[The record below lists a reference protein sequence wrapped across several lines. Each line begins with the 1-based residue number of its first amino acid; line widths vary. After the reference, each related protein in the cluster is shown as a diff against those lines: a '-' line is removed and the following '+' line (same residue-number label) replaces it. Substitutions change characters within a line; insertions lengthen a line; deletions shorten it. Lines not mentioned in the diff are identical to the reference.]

1 MFICFATASVRCHHE
16 FNAELLQEEMVS
28 VSLRSTLVSGAAF
41 ATAGV
46 LALGSNIVAPPVIT
60 LAQPVV
66 DLPTVHVAEVALTG
80 FALDLYSALNGW
92 VEFGVQVL
100 QDFFFW
106 NPDIAAGIGN
116 LYAMFEPVI
125 TAVVTIID
133 GLVGAPTDFL
143 GTLTTIVN
151 TLLPAFGL
159 GVPTL
164 ASVGTSAASLTA
176 ARAGDG
182 PRAAAS
188 QLPEP
193 IAVELPAVVEEV
205 PRIICCSPQPEVTAE
220 LPVAGVPDPVE
231 GPVLEALVVEA
242 PAPEALFVEGPVLEA
257 LVVEAPAPE
266 ASVADAPAPEA
277 SVADAPAPEASVAD
291 AVTPSRAARSG
302 ARSAATAATTEVDSA
317 VPSDTANV
325 RTPARATRGTADR
338 ATSAARASVT
348 AAADAAN

>member
-100 QDFFFW
+100 QDLFFW

-116 LYAMFEPVI
+116 LYTMFEPVI

-182 PRAAAS
+182 PRPAAS

-220 LPVAGVPDPVE
+220 LPVAEAPVPAVAEIPVE
-231 GPVLEALVVEA
+231 V
-242 PAPEALFVEGPVLEA
+242 PAAAEV
-257 LVVEAPAPE
+257 PAEVATP
-266 ASVADAPAPEA
+266 AVADAAPPARAVRSAVRAAVTA
-277 SVADAPAPEASVAD
+277 SAPA
-291 AVTPSRAARSG
+291 
-302 ARSAATAATTEVDSA
+302 VDSA
-317 VPSDTANV
+317 ESNAVGLDSAGLDSAGVDSVGLDSVGPSSAGAV
-325 RTPARATRGTADR
+325 RTPARATRGTAVR
-338 ATSAARASVT
+338 
-348 AAADAAN
+348 

>member
-1 MFICFATASVRCHHE
+1 M
-16 FNAELLQEEMVS
+16 
-28 VSLRSTLVSGAAF
+28 
-41 ATAGV
+41 
-46 LALGSNIVAPPVIT
+46 ALSPNIVAPPVIT

-66 DLPTVHVAEVALTG
+66 ELPTVHVAEIGLTG
-80 FALDLYSALNGW
+80 FTLDLYNALNGW
-92 VEFGVQVL
+92 AAFGVQVL

-116 LYAMFEPVI
+116 FYTALERVV
-125 TAVVTIID
+125 TAVVTTID

-164 ASVGTSAASLTA
+164 AAAGKPAASLIA
-176 ARAGDG
+176 ARTGDG
-182 PRAAAS
+182 PRAGAA

-193 IAVELPAVVEEV
+193 VAVELPAVVEEV

-220 LPVAGVPDPVE
+220 LPVAEVPALVE
-231 GPVLEALVVEA
+231 GPALEALVVEA
-242 PAPEALFVEGPVLEA
+242 P
-257 LVVEAPAPE
+257 VVE
-266 ASVADAPAPEA
+266 ASVAEA
-277 SVADAPAPEASVAD
+277 VA
-291 AVTPSRAARSG
+291 PSRAARIG
-302 ARSAATAATTEVDSA
+302 TRSAATAATTALDSA
-317 VPSDTANV
+317 APSSTGVV

-338 ATSAARASVT
+338 ASSVARASVT

>member
-1 MFICFATASVRCHHE
+1 M
-16 FNAELLQEEMVS
+16 S
-28 VSLRSTLVSGAAF
+28 VSLRSTLISGAAF

-46 LALGSNIVAPPVIT
+46 MALGPNIVAPPVIT

-66 DLPTVHVAEVALTG
+66 QLPTVHVAEIALTG
-80 FALDLYSALNGW
+80 FTLDLYSALNGW
-92 VEFGVQVL
+92 AAFGVQVL

-116 LYAMFEPVI
+116 FYTALERVV
-125 TAVVTIID
+125 TAVVTTID
-133 GLVGAPTDFL
+133 SLVGAPTDFM

-164 ASVGTSAASLTA
+164 AAAVGKSAASLTA
-176 ARAGDG
+176 ARTGEG

-193 IAVELPAVVEEV
+193 IAVELPAVVKEV

-220 LPVAGVPDPVE
+220 LPVAEVP
-231 GPVLEALVVEA
+231 A
-242 PAPEALFVEGPVLEA
+242 FVEGPVLEA
-257 LVVEAPAPE
+257 LVVEAPVVEALVVEAP
-266 ASVADAPAPEA
+266 V
-277 SVADAPAPEASVAD
+277 VEASVAD
-291 AVTPSRAARSG
+291 AVAPSRAARIG
-302 ARSAATAATTEVDSA
+302 TRSAATAATTAFDSA
-317 VPSDTANV
+317 APSSTRAV
-325 RTPARATRGTADR
+325 RTPARTTRGTADR

>member
-1 MFICFATASVRCHHE
+1 M
-16 FNAELLQEEMVS
+16 S
-28 VSLRSTLVSGAAF
+28 VSLRSTLISGAAF

-46 LALGSNIVAPPVIT
+46 MALGPNIVAPPVIT

-66 DLPTVHVAEVALTG
+66 QLPTVHVAEIALTG
-80 FALDLYSALNGW
+80 FTLDLYSALNGW
-92 VEFGVQVL
+92 AAFGVQVL

-116 LYAMFEPVI
+116 FYTALERVV
-125 TAVVTIID
+125 TAVVTTID

-143 GTLTTIVN
+143 GTLTTIVS

-164 ASVGTSAASLTA
+164 AAAGKPAASLIA
-176 ARAGDG
+176 ARTGDG
-182 PRAAAS
+182 PRAGAA

-193 IAVELPAVVEEV
+193 VAVELPAVFEEV

-220 LPVAGVPDPVE
+220 LPVAEVPSLVE

-242 PAPEALFVEGPVLEA
+242 PVVEA
-257 LVVEAPAPE
+257 LVVEAPVVE
-266 ASVADAPAPEA
+266 ASVAEA
-277 SVADAPAPEASVAD
+277 VA
-291 AVTPSRAARSG
+291 PSRAARIG
-302 ARSAATAATTEVDSA
+302 TRSAATAATTAVDSA
-317 VPSDTANV
+317 AQSSTGVV

-338 ATSAARASVT
+338 ATSVARASVT

>member
-1 MFICFATASVRCHHE
+1 M
-16 FNAELLQEEMVS
+16 S
-28 VSLRSTLVSGAAF
+28 VSLRSTLISGAAF

-46 LALGSNIVAPPVIT
+46 MALSPNIVAPPVIT

-66 DLPTVHVAEVALTG
+66 ELPTVHVAEIALTG
-80 FALDLYSALNGW
+80 FTLDLYSALNGW
-92 VEFGVQVL
+92 AAFGVQVL
-100 QDFFFW
+100 QDLFFW

-116 LYAMFEPVI
+116 FYAALERVV
-125 TAVVTIID
+125 TAVVTTID

-164 ASVGTSAASLTA
+164 ASVGKSAASLTA
-176 ARAGDG
+176 ARTGDG

-220 LPVAGVPDPVE
+220 LPVAEAPVPAVAEIPVE
-231 GPVLEALVVEA
+231 V
-242 PAPEALFVEGPVLEA
+242 PAAAEV
-257 LVVEAPAPE
+257 PAEVATP
-266 ASVADAPAPEA
+266 AVADAAPPARA
-277 SVADAPAPEASVAD
+277 VRSAVRAADTPSAPA
-291 AVTPSRAARSG
+291 
-302 ARSAATAATTEVDSA
+302 VDSA
-317 VPSDTANV
+317 ESNSAGLDSVGLDSPGLDSVAPSSAGAV
-325 RTPARATRGTADR
+325 RTPARATRGTAVR
-338 ATSAARASVT
+338 
-348 AAADAAN
+348 

>member
-1 MFICFATASVRCHHE
+1 M
-16 FNAELLQEEMVS
+16 S

-60 LAQPVV
+60 LAQPVGQ
-66 DLPTVHVAEVALTG
+66 LPTVHVAEVALTG
-80 FALDLYSALNGW
+80 FALDLYGALNGW

-106 NPDIAAGIGN
+106 NPAIAAGIGN
-116 LYAMFEPVI
+116 LYTMFEPVI

-133 GLVGAPTDFL
+133 GLVAAPTDFL

-164 ASVGTSAASLTA
+164 AAAVGTSAASLTT
-176 ARAGDG
+176 ARTADG

-193 IAVELPAVVEEV
+193 VAVELPAVVKEI
-205 PRIICCSPQPEVTAE
+205 PRVMCCSPQPEVTAE
-220 LPVAGVPDPVE
+220 LPVAEVPALVE

-242 PAPEALFVEGPVLEA
+242 P
-257 LVVEAPAPE
+257 VVEAPVVE
-266 ASVADAPAPEA
+266 ASVADAAPPARA
-277 SVADAPAPEASVAD
+277 VRSALRA
-291 AVTPSRAARSG
+291 AVTA
-302 ARSAATAATTEVDSA
+302 SAPGVDSA
-317 VPSDTANV
+317 ESNSPESNSPGVDSPGVDSVAPSSTGAV
-325 RTPARATRGTADR
+325 RTPARATRGTAPR
-338 ATSAARASVT
+338 
-348 AAADAAN
+348 

>member
-1 MFICFATASVRCHHE
+1 
-16 FNAELLQEEMVS
+16 VS

-60 LAQPVV
+60 LAQPVGQ
-66 DLPTVHVAEVALTG
+66 LPTVHVAEVALTG
-80 FALDLYSALNGW
+80 FALDLYGALNGW

-106 NPDIAAGIGN
+106 NPAIAAGIGN
-116 LYAMFEPVI
+116 LYTMFEPVI

-133 GLVGAPTDFL
+133 GLVAAPTDFL

-164 ASVGTSAASLTA
+164 AAAVGTSAASLTT
-176 ARAGDG
+176 ARTADG

-193 IAVELPAVVEEV
+193 VAVELPAAVKEI
-205 PRIICCSPQPEVTAE
+205 PRVMCCSPQPEVTAE
-220 LPVAGVPDPVE
+220 LPVAEVPALVE

-242 PAPEALFVEGPVLEA
+242 P
-257 LVVEAPAPE
+257 VVEAPVVE
-266 ASVADAPAPEA
+266 ASVADAAPPARA
-277 SVADAPAPEASVAD
+277 VRSALRA
-291 AVTPSRAARSG
+291 AVTA
-302 ARSAATAATTEVDSA
+302 SAPGVDSA
-317 VPSDTANV
+317 ESNSPESNSPGVDSPGVDSVAPSSTGAV
-325 RTPARATRGTADR
+325 RTPARATRGTAPR
-338 ATSAARASVT
+338 
-348 AAADAAN
+348 

>member
-1 MFICFATASVRCHHE
+1 M
-16 FNAELLQEEMVS
+16 S

-60 LAQPVV
+60 LAQPVGQ
-66 DLPTVHVAEVALTG
+66 LPTVHVAEVALTG
-80 FALDLYSALNGW
+80 FALDLYGALNGW

-106 NPDIAAGIGN
+106 NPAIAAGIGN
-116 LYAMFEPVI
+116 LYTMFEPVI

-133 GLVGAPTDFL
+133 GLVAAPTDFL

-164 ASVGTSAASLTA
+164 AAAVGTSAASLTA
-176 ARAGDG
+176 ARTADG

-193 IAVELPAVVEEV
+193 VAVELPAVVKEI
-205 PRIICCSPQPEVTAE
+205 PRVMCCSPQPEVTAE
-220 LPVAGVPDPVE
+220 LPVAEVPALVE

-242 PAPEALFVEGPVLEA
+242 P
-257 LVVEAPAPE
+257 VVEAPVVE
-266 ASVADAPAPEA
+266 ASVADAAPPARA
-277 SVADAPAPEASVAD
+277 VRSALRA
-291 AVTPSRAARSG
+291 AVTA
-302 ARSAATAATTEVDSA
+302 SAPGVDSA
-317 VPSDTANV
+317 ESNSPESNSPGVDSPGVDSVAPSSTGAV
-325 RTPARATRGTADR
+325 RTPARATRGTAPR
-338 ATSAARASVT
+338 
-348 AAADAAN
+348 

>member
-1 MFICFATASVRCHHE
+1 
-16 FNAELLQEEMVS
+16 VS

-60 LAQPVV
+60 LAQPVGQ
-66 DLPTVHVAEVALTG
+66 LPTVHVAEVALTG
-80 FALDLYSALNGW
+80 FALDLYGALNGW

-106 NPDIAAGIGN
+106 NPAIAAGIGN
-116 LYAMFEPVI
+116 LYTMFEPVI

-133 GLVGAPTDFL
+133 GLVAAPTDFL

-164 ASVGTSAASLTA
+164 AAAVGTSAASLTA
-176 ARAGDG
+176 ARTADG

-193 IAVELPAVVEEV
+193 VAVELPAVVKEI
-205 PRIICCSPQPEVTAE
+205 PRVMCCSPQPEVTAE
-220 LPVAGVPDPVE
+220 LPVAEVPALVE

-242 PAPEALFVEGPVLEA
+242 P
-257 LVVEAPAPE
+257 VVEAPVVE
-266 ASVADAPAPEA
+266 ASVADAAPPARA
-277 SVADAPAPEASVAD
+277 VRSALRA
-291 AVTPSRAARSG
+291 AVTA
-302 ARSAATAATTEVDSA
+302 SAPGVDSA
-317 VPSDTANV
+317 ESNSPESNSPGVDSPGVDSVAPSSTGAV
-325 RTPARATRGTADR
+325 RTPARATRGTAPR
-338 ATSAARASVT
+338 
-348 AAADAAN
+348 

>member
-1 MFICFATASVRCHHE
+1 M
-16 FNAELLQEEMVS
+16 S

-257 LVVEAPAPE
+257 LVV
-266 ASVADAPAPEA
+266 DAPAPEA

>member
-1 MFICFATASVRCHHE
+1 M
-16 FNAELLQEEMVS
+16 S

-266 ASVADAPAPEA
+266 ASVADVPAPEASVADAPAPEA

>member
-1 MFICFATASVRCHHE
+1 M
-16 FNAELLQEEMVS
+16 S
-28 VSLRSTLVSGAAF
+28 VSLRSTLISGAAF

-46 LALGSNIVAPPVIT
+46 MALGPNIVAPPVIT

-66 DLPTVHVAEVALTG
+66 QLPTVHVAEIALTG
-80 FALDLYSALNGW
+80 FTLDLYSALNGW
-92 VEFGVQVL
+92 AAFGVQVL

-116 LYAMFEPVI
+116 FYTALERVV
-125 TAVVTIID
+125 TAVVTTID
-133 GLVGAPTDFL
+133 SLLGAPTDFM

-164 ASVGTSAASLTA
+164 AAAVGKSAASLTA
-176 ARAGDG
+176 ARTGEG

-193 IAVELPAVVEEV
+193 IAVELPAVVKEV

-220 LPVAGVPDPVE
+220 LPVAEVP
-231 GPVLEALVVEA
+231 A
-242 PAPEALFVEGPVLEA
+242 FVEGPVLEA
-257 LVVEAPAPE
+257 LVVEAPVVE
-266 ASVADAPAPEA
+266 APA
-277 SVADAPAPEASVAD
+277 VEASVAD
-291 AVTPSRAARSG
+291 AVAPSRAARIG
-302 ARSAATAATTEVDSA
+302 TRSAATVATTAVDSA
-317 VPSDTANV
+317 APSSTRAV

-338 ATSAARASVT
+338 ATSVARASVT

>member
-1 MFICFATASVRCHHE
+1 M
-16 FNAELLQEEMVS
+16 S
-28 VSLRSTLVSGAAF
+28 VSLRSTLISGAAF

-46 LALGSNIVAPPVIT
+46 MALGPNIVAPPVIT

-66 DLPTVHVAEVALTG
+66 QLPTVHVAEIALTG
-80 FALDLYSALNGW
+80 FTLDLYSALNGW
-92 VEFGVQVL
+92 AAFGVQVL

-116 LYAMFEPVI
+116 FYTALERVV
-125 TAVVTIID
+125 TAVVTTID

-164 ASVGTSAASLTA
+164 AAAGTPAASLIA
-176 ARAGDG
+176 ARTGDG
-182 PRAAAS
+182 PRAGAA

-193 IAVELPAVVEEV
+193 VAVELPAVVEEV

-220 LPVAGVPDPVE
+220 LPVAEVPALVE
-231 GPVLEALVVEA
+231 GPALEALVVEA
-242 PAPEALFVEGPVLEA
+242 PVVEA
-257 LVVEAPAPE
+257 LVVEAPAVE
-266 ASVADAPAPEA
+266 ASVAEA
-277 SVADAPAPEASVAD
+277 VA
-291 AVTPSRAARSG
+291 PSRAARIG
-302 ARSAATAATTEVDSA
+302 TRSAATAATTALDSA
-317 VPSDTANV
+317 APSSTGVV

-338 ATSAARASVT
+338 ASSVARASVT

>member
-16 FNAELLQEEMVS
+16 FNAEHLQEEMVS

-66 DLPTVHVAEVALTG
+66 QLPLVHTADVALAG
-80 FALDLYSALNGW
+80 FALDLYNALDGW
-92 VEFGVQVL
+92 AEFGVQVL

-106 NPDIAAGIGN
+106 NPAIAAGIGN
-116 LYAMFEPVI
+116 LYTTFQPVF

-133 GLVGAPTDFL
+133 SLLGAPTDFL
-143 GTLTTIVN
+143 GTLTTIVS

-164 ASVGTSAASLTA
+164 AAAVGTSAASLTA
-176 ARAGDG
+176 ARSGDG

-220 LPVAGVPDPVE
+220 LPVAEVPVPAVAE
-231 GPVLEALVVEA
+231 VPAEVPAAAEVLAEVAA
-242 PAPEALFVEGPVLEA
+242 PA
-257 LVVEAPAPE
+257 
-266 ASVADAPAPEA
+266 VADAAPPARAVRSALRAAVTASAPAVKSAESNSPGVDSVGLDSPGLD
-277 SVADAPAPEASVAD
+277 SVA
-291 AVTPSRAARSG
+291 PSSAG
-302 ARSAATAATTEVDSA
+302 A
-317 VPSDTANV
+317 V
-325 RTPARATRGTADR
+325 RTPARATRGTAVR
-338 ATSAARASVT
+338 
-348 AAADAAN
+348 

>member
-1 MFICFATASVRCHHE
+1 M
-16 FNAELLQEEMVS
+16 S

-46 LALGSNIVAPPVIT
+46 LALGSNIVAPSVIT

-116 LYAMFEPVI
+116 LYTMFEPVI

-133 GLVGAPTDFL
+133 GLVAAPTDFL

-193 IAVELPAVVEEV
+193 IAVELPAVVEEA

-220 LPVAGVPDPVE
+220 LPVA
-231 GPVLEALVVEA
+231 EA
-242 PAPEALFVEGPVLEA
+242 PV
-257 LVVEAPAPE
+257 PAVAEIPAE
-266 ASVADAPAPEA
+266 VPAAAEVPAEVATPAVADAAPPARAVRSALRA
-277 SVADAPAPEASVAD
+277 SVTASAPA
-291 AVTPSRAARSG
+291 
-302 ARSAATAATTEVDSA
+302 VDSA
-317 VPSDTANV
+317 DVDSSGVDSSGVDSVAPSSAGAV

-338 ATSAARASVT
+338 GTSVARASVT

>member
-1 MFICFATASVRCHHE
+1 M
-16 FNAELLQEEMVS
+16 S
-28 VSLRSTLVSGAAF
+28 VSLRSTLISGAAF

-46 LALGSNIVAPPVIT
+46 MALGPNIVAPPVIT

-66 DLPTVHVAEVALTG
+66 QLPTVHVAEIALTG
-80 FALDLYSALNGW
+80 FTLDLYSALNGW
-92 VEFGVQVL
+92 AAFGVQVL

-116 LYAMFEPVI
+116 FYTALERVV
-125 TAVVTIID
+125 TAVVTTID
-133 GLVGAPTDFL
+133 SLLGAPTDFM

-164 ASVGTSAASLTA
+164 AAAVGKSAASLTA
-176 ARAGDG
+176 ARTGEG

-193 IAVELPAVVEEV
+193 IAVELPAVVKEV

-220 LPVAGVPDPVE
+220 LPVAEVP
-231 GPVLEALVVEA
+231 A
-242 PAPEALFVEGPVLEA
+242 FVEGPVLEA
-257 LVVEAPAPE
+257 LVVEALVVE
-266 ASVADAPAPEA
+266 APA
-277 SVADAPAPEASVAD
+277 VEASVAD
-291 AVTPSRAARSG
+291 AVAPSRAARIG
-302 ARSAATAATTEVDSA
+302 TRSAATAATTAVDSA
-317 VPSDTANV
+317 APSSTRAV
-325 RTPARATRGTADR
+325 RTPARTTRGTADR

>member
-1 MFICFATASVRCHHE
+1 M
-16 FNAELLQEEMVS
+16 S

-60 LAQPVV
+60 LAQPVGQ
-66 DLPTVHVAEVALTG
+66 LPTVHVAEVALTG
-80 FALDLYSALNGW
+80 FALDLYGALNGW

-106 NPDIAAGIGN
+106 NPAIAAGIGN
-116 LYAMFEPVI
+116 LYTMFEPVI

-133 GLVGAPTDFL
+133 GLVAAPTDFL

-164 ASVGTSAASLTA
+164 AAAVGTSAASLTA
-176 ARAGDG
+176 ARTADG

-193 IAVELPAVVEEV
+193 VAVELPAAVKEI
-205 PRIICCSPQPEVTAE
+205 PRVMCCSPQPEVTAE
-220 LPVAGVPDPVE
+220 LPVAEVPALVE

-242 PAPEALFVEGPVLEA
+242 P
-257 LVVEAPAPE
+257 VVEAPVVE
-266 ASVADAPAPEA
+266 ASVADAAPPARA
-277 SVADAPAPEASVAD
+277 VRSALRA
-291 AVTPSRAARSG
+291 AVTA
-302 ARSAATAATTEVDSA
+302 SAPGVDSA
-317 VPSDTANV
+317 ESNSPESNSPGVDSPGVDSVAPSSTGAV
-325 RTPARATRGTADR
+325 RTPARATRGTAPR
-338 ATSAARASVT
+338 
-348 AAADAAN
+348 

>member
-1 MFICFATASVRCHHE
+1 MFICFATASVRCHHG

-66 DLPTVHVAEVALTG
+66 QLPTVHVAEIALTG
-80 FALDLYSALNGW
+80 FTLDLYSALNGW
-92 VEFGVQVL
+92 AAFGVQVL

-116 LYAMFEPVI
+116 FYTALERVV
-125 TAVVTIID
+125 TAVVTTID
-133 GLVGAPTDFL
+133 SLLGAPTDFM
-143 GTLTTIVN
+143 GTLTTIVS

-164 ASVGTSAASLTA
+164 ASVGTSAASLIA
-176 ARAGDG
+176 ARTGDG
-182 PRAAAS
+182 PRAGAA

-193 IAVELPAVVEEV
+193 IAVELPAVVKEV

-220 LPVAGVPDPVE
+220 LPVAEVP
-231 GPVLEALVVEA
+231 A
-242 PAPEALFVEGPVLEA
+242 FVEGPVLEA
-257 LVVEAPAPE
+257 LVVEALVVE
-266 ASVADAPAPEA
+266 APA
-277 SVADAPAPEASVAD
+277 VEASVAD
-291 AVTPSRAARSG
+291 AVAPSRAARIG
-302 ARSAATAATTEVDSA
+302 TRSAATAATTAVDSA
-317 VPSDTANV
+317 APSSTRAV
-325 RTPARATRGTADR
+325 RTPARTTRGTADR

>member
-1 MFICFATASVRCHHE
+1 M
-16 FNAELLQEEMVS
+16 S
-28 VSLRSTLVSGAAF
+28 VSLRSTLISGAAF

-46 LALGSNIVAPPVIT
+46 MALSPNIVAPPVIT

-66 DLPTVHVAEVALTG
+66 ELPTVHVAEIALTG
-80 FALDLYSALNGW
+80 FTLDLYSALNGW
-92 VEFGVQVL
+92 AAFGVQVL
-100 QDFFFW
+100 QDLFFW

-116 LYAMFEPVI
+116 FYTALERVV
-125 TAVVTIID
+125 TAVVTTID

-164 ASVGTSAASLTA
+164 AAVGTSAASVTA
-176 ARAGDG
+176 ARTADG
-182 PRAAAS
+182 PRASAS

-193 IAVELPAVVEEV
+193 VAVELPAVAEET

-220 LPVAGVPDPVE
+220 LPAAEVPVPAVAEVPAEV
-231 GPVLEALVVEA
+231 
-242 PAPEALFVEGPVLEA
+242 PAVAEV
-257 LVVEAPAPE
+257 PAEVATP
-266 ASVADAPAPEA
+266 AVADAASPAR
-277 SVADAPAPEASVAD
+277 
-291 AVTPSRAARSG
+291 AV
-302 ARSAATAATTEVDSA
+302 RSAARAAVTASTAGVDSA
-317 VPSDTANV
+317 GVYSAGVDSPGVDSPGVDSSGVDSVGPSSAGAV

>member
-1 MFICFATASVRCHHE
+1 M
-16 FNAELLQEEMVS
+16 S
-28 VSLRSTLVSGAAF
+28 VSLRSTLISGAAF

-46 LALGSNIVAPPVIT
+46 MALGPNIVAPPVIT

-66 DLPTVHVAEVALTG
+66 QLPTVHVAEIALTG
-80 FALDLYSALNGW
+80 FTLDLYSALNGW
-92 VEFGVQVL
+92 AAFGVQVL

-116 LYAMFEPVI
+116 FYTALERVV
-125 TAVVTIID
+125 TAVVTTID
-133 GLVGAPTDFL
+133 SLLGAPTDFM

-164 ASVGTSAASLTA
+164 AAAVGKSAASLTA
-176 ARAGDG
+176 ARTGEG

-193 IAVELPAVVEEV
+193 IAVELPAVVKEV

-220 LPVAGVPDPVE
+220 LPVAEVP
-231 GPVLEALVVEA
+231 A
-242 PAPEALFVEGPVLEA
+242 FVEGPVLEA
-257 LVVEAPAPE
+257 LVVEALVVE
-266 ASVADAPAPEA
+266 APA
-277 SVADAPAPEASVAD
+277 VEASVAD
-291 AVTPSRAARSG
+291 AVAPSRAARIG
-302 ARSAATAATTEVDSA
+302 TRSAATAATTAFDSA
-317 VPSDTANV
+317 APSSTRAV
-325 RTPARATRGTADR
+325 RTPARTTRGTADR

-348 AAADAAN
+348 ADADAAN

>member
-1 MFICFATASVRCHHE
+1 M
-16 FNAELLQEEMVS
+16 S

-66 DLPTVHVAEVALTG
+66 QLPTVHVAEVALTG
-80 FALDLYSALNGW
+80 FALDLYGALNGW

-106 NPDIAAGIGN
+106 NPAIAAGIGN
-116 LYAMFEPVI
+116 LYTMFEPVI

-133 GLVGAPTDFL
+133 GLVAAPTDFL

-164 ASVGTSAASLTA
+164 AAAVGTSAASLTA
-176 ARAGDG
+176 ARTADG

-193 IAVELPAVVEEV
+193 VAVELPAVVKEI
-205 PRIICCSPQPEVTAE
+205 PRVMCCSPQPEVTAE
-220 LPVAGVPDPVE
+220 LPVAEVPALVE

-242 PAPEALFVEGPVLEA
+242 PVI
-257 LVVEAPAPE
+257 EAPVVE
-266 ASVADAPAPEA
+266 ASVADAAPPARA
-277 SVADAPAPEASVAD
+277 VRSALRA
-291 AVTPSRAARSG
+291 AVTA
-302 ARSAATAATTEVDSA
+302 SAPGVDSA
-317 VPSDTANV
+317 ESNSPESNSPGVDSPGVDSVAPSSTGAV
-325 RTPARATRGTADR
+325 RTPARATRGTAPR
-338 ATSAARASVT
+338 
-348 AAADAAN
+348 

>member
-1 MFICFATASVRCHHE
+1 M
-16 FNAELLQEEMVS
+16 S

-176 ARAGDG
+176 ARTADG

-193 IAVELPAVVEEV
+193 IAVELPAVVEEA

-257 LVVEAPAPE
+257 LVVE
-266 ASVADAPAPEA
+266 APAPEA

>member
-1 MFICFATASVRCHHE
+1 MFICFATAAVRCHHG
-16 FNAELLQEEMVS
+16 FNAEHLQEEMVS

-66 DLPTVHVAEVALTG
+66 ELPTVHVAEVALTG

-116 LYAMFEPVI
+116 LYTMFEPVI

-164 ASVGTSAASLTA
+164 ASVGKSAASLTA
-176 ARAGDG
+176 ARTGDG

-193 IAVELPAVVEEV
+193 IAVELPAAVEEV

-220 LPVAGVPDPVE
+220 LPVAEAPVPAVAEIPVE
-231 GPVLEALVVEA
+231 VPAAVEVPVEVATPAIADPAPPARAVRSAVRAAVTASA
-242 PAPEALFVEGPVLEA
+242 PA
-257 LVVEAPAPE
+257 
-266 ASVADAPAPEA
+266 
-277 SVADAPAPEASVAD
+277 
-291 AVTPSRAARSG
+291 
-302 ARSAATAATTEVDSA
+302 VDSA
-317 VPSDTANV
+317 ESDSAGVDSVGLDSPGLDSVGPSSAGAV
-325 RTPARATRGTADR
+325 RTPARATRGTAVR
-338 ATSAARASVT
+338 
-348 AAADAAN
+348 